1 MLSACMQNC
10 SNQWHRELWG
20 FPSKKARGRGQQ
32 FIQERYPGSEVML
45 FDAFPDSQLE
55 FLTDDCIRGRAIE
68 VMSKLESS
76 SKVYATQLCLPDA
89 MG

>member
-1 MLSACMQNC
+1 MLVCRIVLISGIESCGDSLN
-10 SNQWHRELWG
+10 
-20 FPSKKARGRGQQ
+20 KKARDRGQQ